1 MEPLW
6 SGGAK
11 GLEECIE
18 DGHEVMDVGKPL
30 RDGDVLLG
38 NLGVVVANLG
48 LGALVVKV

>member
-38 NLGVVVANLG
+38 NLGVVANLG